1 MMIYDNRL
9 NPINTTLSNP
19 PGARSAPY
27 KYTVYEP
34 LTSEIWEKQEPSV
47 ACDIARTAGD
57 KQAAWCAR
65 KTRKP
70 NCPMSRNLEPTQRVD
85 ADISYCARDGD
96 VFGNN
101 YKIINKG
108 PYSTEVVS
116 PCAGVGAG
124 ANKQVV
130 MMKTKSKMSERD
142 LVLRILMII
151 GILVVLSTV
160 ASKF

>member
-1 MMIYDNRL
+1 MIYDNRL

-101 YKIINKG
+101 FKIINKG
-108 PYSTEVVS
+108 PYSTEVMK
-116 PCAGVGAG
+116 PCAVPSA
-124 ANKQVV
+124 KMVPRP
-130 MMKTKSKMSERD
+130 KSKMSERD
-142 LVLRILMII
+142 LIIRILLII
-151 GILVVLSTV
+151 GLLVLLSTI